1 MTEQQTYPR
10 APEVAVERLTE
21 FSGPDLHDLSD
32 AADAAIEDGG
42 GFGWLSPPQ
51 RQVMETY
58 WRGVLLVPER
68 ELFVARLD
76 GVIAGSA
83 QLARPPAN
91 NEAGRH
97 TGTLSTFFL
106 APWARGRGLAA
117 MLVQEVERAARD
129 AGLEILNLDVRE
141 SQKRAMEV
149 YEELGFQRWG
159 SHPRYVFVDGAWMT
173 GHFYF
178 KDLSE
183 AEELDA
189 GA

>member
-1 MTEQQTYPR
+1 MSEQTFPR
-10 APEVAVERLTE
+10 APETAVERLTE
-21 FSGPDLHDLSD
+21 FRGPDLHDLCD
-32 AADAAIEDGG
+32 AAEAAIEDGG
-42 GFGWLSPPQ
+42 GFGWLAPPP
-51 RQVMETY
+51 RQTMETY

-83 QLARPPAN
+83 QLARPPVN

-97 TGTLSTFFL
+97 SGNLTTFFL

-117 MLVQEVERAARD
+117 LLVQGVERAARD
-129 AGLEILNLDVRE
+129 AGLKILNLDVRE
-141 SQKRAMEV
+141 TQARAIEV

-159 SHPRYVFVDGAWMT
+159 THPRYVFREGAWIA
-173 GHFYF
+173 GHFYY

-183 AEELDA
+183 AEELEG